1 MDNEKFVNILIE
13 EIYNDQIKSN
23 LTLYNVT
30 SIERTGGIIFES
42 KKLFNKF
49 NETEKKLFLDIITSN
64 VEDTIAIMLAKIDQ
78 WGGGYFDDGENN
90 DGHFELYYVSDEE
103 GKYKYRVDEG
113 ASDLFLEKIEY
124 LHEEENLGAGTK
136 S

>member
-1 MDNEKFVNILIE
+1 MDSKIFVDIIIE
-13 EIYNDQIKSN
+13 EVLKYLSKSYKEDIRN
-23 LTLYNVT
+23 KEILNHRRLAVQDSLSITL
-30 SIERTGGIIFES
+30 SI
-42 KKLFNKF
+42 
-49 NETEKKLFLDIITSN
+49 
-64 VEDTIAIMLAKIDQ
+64 IDQ